1 MRLGKKQ
8 KNKQKRILQALVKNE
23 EEYKELLERK
33 KTGES
38 VEDQITKNREYH
50 KKLKNEDKEK
60 SEIALKWGRSEEG
73 RKMFTKMNKTMN
85 PKFAQ
90 IRSELKL
97 PIAILNDKIQK
108 NEEEYERLLERKN
121 KGEYVDDLIEQN
133 RYTAENMQ
141 QSKKNYE
148 NYMNQN
154 SD

>member
-23 EEYKELLERK
+23 EEYKKLLERK

>member
-23 EEYKELLERK
+23 EEYKKLLERK

-108 NEEEYERLLERKN
+108 NEEEYERLLERMN

-133 RYTAENMQ
+133 RYTAENLQ